1 VTIHGGL
8 WRVHASAVDDITLIT
23 DSLGWLCGDKDG
35 VQVQRIKSALGAPMY
50 CLECKM
56 SAKVAKKSLRKIDSV
71 SLLEWLS
78 QGLQSRIDEDKVLHI
93 RVGLEGL
100 VMGTPFVIRSRNY
113 GVVKG
118 NFKLEV
124 YPGQNPH
131 DIAVNL
137 IKDVAIK

>member
-1 VTIHGGL
+1 
-8 WRVHASAVDDITLIT
+8 
-23 DSLGWLCGDKDG
+23 
-35 VQVQRIKSALGAPMY
+35 MY
-50 CLECKM
+50 CIECKM
-56 SAKVAKKSLRKIDSV
+56 SSKVAKESLYKIDSD
-71 SLLEWLS
+71 SLLALLS
-78 QGLQSRIDEDKVLHI
+78 EGLQSRIDEDKVLHI